1 MGCSSSLPATSQTG
15 RPKGGDPHAVAMAEL
30 DRLLKGA
37 YNAAALMRPVSPAK
51 FAIEWLQERVDAE
64 VAERTLAATRLQAC
78 WRSHGT
84 RIQLGKKE
92 AQKGNRANLLITMDP
107 GQDLD
112 DEMLLVL
119 LAAMT
124 DRSLVSCCG
133 VVTCLA
139 PSGMRAQL
147 ARGTLDLLGLPQVP
161 VHAGSDGG
169 GSGDA
174 SMISSTEYLTRM
186 QPAVD
191 TGAELM
197 RNVLNAAAPRS
208 ITLLVVSSFKDA
220 AAWMQEEEDL
230 IVDKV
235 ARVVVQGGVK
245 DFKPGV
251 ALPGNFLEPDDA
263 HNNVFDRDASEFF
276 YRRCQVRGLPMVILS
291 RFAAYAAPLPRSLYD
306 DLAATG
312 SPIGRH
318 LQHAQRTS
326 IEQLWRRA
334 CAPADSAVHAICPLA
349 VT

>member
-1 MGCSSSLPATSQTG
+1 MGCSSSQPVASQAG
-15 RPKGGDPHAVAMAEL
+15 RPKDPHAAAMAEL
-30 DRLLKGA
+30 DLLLKGA
-37 YNAAALMRPVSPAK
+37 YNAAALARPVSPAS
-51 FAIEWLQERVDAE
+51 FAISWLQDRLDAE
-64 VAERTLAATRLQAC
+64 AASRTLAATRVQAC

-84 RIQLGKKE
+84 RVHLGK
-92 AQKGNRANLLITMDP
+92 AQAHSGNRANLLITMDP

-147 ARGTLDLLGLPQVP
+147 ARGTLDLLGLPKVP

-174 SMISSTEYLTRM
+174 SMIQSTEYLTRM

-197 RNVLNAAAPRS
+197 RNVLHAAAPRS

-220 AAWMQEEEDL
+220 AAWMREEEDL

-245 DFKPGV
+245 AFKPGV
-251 ALPGNFLEPDDA
+251 ASRDQYLEPDDA
-263 HNNVFDRDASEFF
+263 HNNMFDRDAAEFF
-276 YRRCQVRGLPMVILS
+276 YRRCQVRGLPMVVLS
-291 RFAAYAAPLPRSLYD
+291 RFAAYAAPLPRTLYD

-334 CAPADSAVHAICPLA
+334 CAPVDSAVRVGCSF
-349 VT
+349 V